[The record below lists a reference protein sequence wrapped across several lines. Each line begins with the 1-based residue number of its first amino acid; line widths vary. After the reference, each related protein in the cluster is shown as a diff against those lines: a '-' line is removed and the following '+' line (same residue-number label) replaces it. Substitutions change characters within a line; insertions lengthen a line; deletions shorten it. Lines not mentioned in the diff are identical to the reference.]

1 MVNPPERYVVEG
13 AIYERVLRAELEA
26 LRLRKELI
34 ETRMV
39 AAVACGLSLGMS
51 VCALFWAVWGGE

>member
-1 MVNPPERYVVEG
+1 MDG
-13 AIYERVLRAELEA
+13 ALYERVIRAELEA

-39 AAVACGLSLGMS
+39 VAVACGLSLGMS
-51 VCALFWAVWGGE
+51 MFALFWAVWGGE